1 MKSLR
6 GLLLLKPIVFEFLYS
21 LVAAPVLPATIL
33 LGLLVAW
40 SLLTIVIGGL
50 DSHLA
55 ASWHFHNP
63 FSDAGPLS
71 GGGHV
76 AAHDVGHTITHTLG
90 DAIGS
95 VVLVPMKWLNLKQ
108 LPLVLWAGI
117 FTITW
122 WSVSILIWVAIDT
135 ALVKEPGPL
144 AISIMITRNLV
155 LGLLATKGITQPMR
169 GWFDTKELT
178 SVSLVGQEAEIS
190 SFDAT
195 PENGQAKFKTDGAP
209 LLLNVRTDGPH
220 VPKGTRVWLTHY
232 DAKKRI
238 YIVSATT
245 TTSISTSTGP
255 KS

>member
-1 MKSLR
+1 M
-6 GLLLLKPIVFEFLYS
+6 
-21 LVAAPVLPATIL
+21 TIL
-33 LGLLVAW
+33 
-40 SLLTIVIGGL
+40 IGGL

-63 FSDAGPLS
+63 FSGSAPLS
-71 GGGHV
+71 GGVHMDADGIGHSV
-76 AAHDVGHTITHTLG
+76 VHTLG
-90 DAIGS
+90 DAMGAL
-95 VVLVPMKWLNLKQ
+95 VLVPMKWLNLKQ

-117 FTITW
+117 FTISW
-122 WSVSILIWVAIDT
+122 WSVSILIWVVFDT
-135 ALVKEPGPL
+135 SLVKEPGL
-144 AISIMITRNLV
+144 LVISMLVLRNLL
-155 LGLLATKGITQPMR
+155 LGLLATKVITQPMR
-169 GWFDTKELT
+169 GWFDNKELT

-190 SFDAT
+190 SLDAT

-232 DAKKRI
+232 DPKKRV

-245 TTSISTSTGP
+245 TTSNTSSNGS

>member
-1 MKSLR
+1 ML
-6 GLLLLKPIVFEFLYS
+6 EFFYS

-33 LGLLVAW
+33 LGVLVAW
-40 SLLTIVIGGL
+40 SLMTIVIGGL

-63 FSDAGPLS
+63 FSDVGPLS
-71 GGGHV
+71 GGAHVDADGIGHSV
-76 AAHDVGHTITHTLG
+76 AHTLG
-90 DAIGS
+90 DAMGS
-95 VVLVPMKWLNLKQ
+95 IVMVPMKWLNLKQ

-117 FTITW
+117 FTISW

-135 ALVKEPGPL
+135 ALVKEPGTL
-144 AISIMITRNLV
+144 VISLMILRNLF
-155 LGLLATKGITQPMR
+155 LGLLATKSITQPMR
-169 GWFDTKELT
+169 GWFDTQELT

-232 DAKKRI
+232 DPKKRI

-245 TTSISTSTGP
+245 TTSNTTSTGS
-255 KS
+255 KT

>member
-1 MKSLR
+1 
-6 GLLLLKPIVFEFLYS
+6 VFEFFAS
-21 LVAAPVLPATIL
+21 LIAAPVLPATIL
-33 LGLLVAW
+33 LGVLVAW

-55 ASWHFHNP
+55 ASWHLHNP
-63 FSDAGPLS
+63 FSDAGAFP
-71 GGGHV
+71 GGSHADTDGI
-76 AAHDVGHTITHTLG
+76 GHTLTHALG
-90 DAIGS
+90 DAVGS
-95 VVLVPMKWLNLKQ
+95 VILVPMKWLNLNH

-117 FTITW
+117 FTISW
-122 WSVSILIWVAIDT
+122 WSASILFWVVIDT
-135 ALVKEPGPL
+135 ALVNDPNFF
-144 AISIMITRNLV
+144 AVSMMITRNLV
-155 LGLLATKGITQPMR
+155 LGLLTTKAITQPMR
-169 GWFDTKELT
+169 GWFETKELT
-178 SVSLVGQEAEIS
+178 SVSLVGQEAVIS

-232 DAKKRI
+232 DDKKRI

-245 TTSISTSTGP
+245 TTSNSTSSGS

>member
-1 MKSLR
+1 M
-6 GLLLLKPIVFEFLYS
+6 
-21 LVAAPVLPATIL
+21 
-33 LGLLVAW
+33 
-40 SLLTIVIGGL
+40 TIVIGGL
-50 DSHLA
+50 DSHFA

-76 AAHDVGHTITHTLG
+76 GGGHMDADGFGHTITHTLG

-95 VVLVPMKWLNLKQ
+95 IILIPMKWLNLKQ
-108 LPLVLWAGI
+108 LPLVMWAGI
-117 FTITW
+117 FTISW
-122 WSVSILIWVAIDT
+122 WSVSILIWVIIDT
-135 ALVKEPGPL
+135 ALVKEPGFL
-144 AISIMITRNLV
+144 AVSMMITRNVV
-155 LGLLATKGITQPMR
+155 LGLLATKAITQPMR

-232 DAKKRI
+232 DSKKRV

-245 TTSISTSTGP
+245 TTSNSTSPGS

>member
-1 MKSLR
+1 MKSHC
-6 GLLLLKPIVFEFLYS
+6 GLLLLKPIVFEFFYS

-33 LGLLVAW
+33 LGVLVAW
-40 SLLTIVIGGL
+40 SVMTIVIGGL

-63 FSDAGPLS
+63 FSDAGALAS
-71 GGGHV
+71 GHV
-76 AAHDVGHTITHTLG
+76 AADGVGHTITHILG

-108 LPLVLWAGI
+108 LPLILWAGI
-117 FTITW
+117 FTICW
-122 WSVSILIWVAIDT
+122 WFVSILIWIAIDT

-144 AISIMITRNLV
+144 AISIMIMRNVV

-220 VPKGTRVWLTHY
+220 MPKGTRVWLTHY
-232 DAKKRI
+232 DPKKRI

-245 TTSISTSTGP
+245 TTSNSISTGSN
-255 KS
+255 S